1 MVLALRRCYLDRS
14 VRDRLCFRIECGLIF
29 KRLGLSWPFFSVVL
43 LIKVRESLAGLSLQV
58 MESVAACPKVHYFQ
72 VAPRRIRKLL
82 FL

>member
-1 MVLALRRCYLDRS
+1 MFSDR
-14 VRDRLCFRIECGLIF
+14 VWFNTQTARI
-29 KRLGLSWPFFSVVL
+29 SWPFFSVVL
-43 LIKVRESLAGLSLQV
+43 SIKVRESLAGLSLQV